1 MKNNS
6 NTLGLHNMNGL
17 SADDKRTCALN
28 DMNCRAGQP
37 EQTAS
42 LQDMNAANEQP
53 GHGLQHHEHELPQG
67 LTHHLPRLYAQ
78 ACRRGLYICPLFTE
92 NYAKKEVFP

>member
-28 DMNCRAGQP
+28 DITNMNCRK
-37 EQTAS
+37 
-42 LQDMNAANEQP
+42 D
-53 GHGLQHHEHELPQG
+53 
-67 LTHHLPRLYAQ
+67 
-78 ACRRGLYICPLFTE
+78 
-92 NYAKKEVFP
+92 

>member
-42 LQDMNAANEQP
+42 LPGYERGERAARTWP
-53 GHGLQHHEHELPQG
+53 AASR
-67 LTHHLPRLYAQ
+67 T
-78 ACRRGLYICPLFTE
+78 
-92 NYAKKEVFP
+92 

>member
-37 EQTAS
+37 EQM
-42 LQDMNAANEQP
+42 L
-53 GHGLQHHEHELPQG
+53 L
-67 LTHHLPRLYAQ
+67 
-78 ACRRGLYICPLFTE
+78 CRI
-92 NYAKKEVFP
+92 

>member
-37 EQTAS
+37 GADCVFAGDE
-42 LQDMNAANEQP
+42 
-53 GHGLQHHEHELPQG
+53 
-67 LTHHLPRLYAQ
+67 
-78 ACRRGLYICPLFTE
+78 RG
-92 NYAKKEVFP
+92 

>member
-28 DMNCRAGQP
+28 DMNCSAGQP
-37 EQTAS
+37 EQ
-42 LQDMNAANEQP
+42 L
-53 GHGLQHHEHELPQG
+53 
-67 LTHHLPRLYAQ
+67 RL
-78 ACRRGLYICPLFTE
+78 CRI
-92 NYAKKEVFP
+92 

>member
-37 EQTAS
+37 AET
-42 LQDMNAANEQP
+42 DQP
-53 GHGLQHHEHELPQG
+53 VLFQPEFHLDAEKDQHRKAMQ
-67 LTHHLPRLYAQ
+67 
-78 ACRRGLYICPLFTE
+78 
-92 NYAKKEVFP
+92 KEAFP

>member
-1 MKNNS
+1 MTQELFVLS
-6 NTLGLHNMNGL
+6 LIHIWL

-53 GHGLQHHEHELPQG
+53 DM
-67 LTHHLPRLYAQ
+67 
-78 ACRRGLYICPLFTE
+78 ACSITNMNCR
-92 NYAKKEVFP
+92 KD

>member
-53 GHGLQHHEHELPQG
+53 DMACSIIEPELPQG
-67 LTHHLPRLYAQ
+67 RHTTSPVCMRKRAGG
-78 ACRRGLYICPLFTE
+78 ALYICPLFTE

>member
-28 DMNCRAGQP
+28 DMNCRAGIRDCP
-37 EQTAS
+37 R
-42 LQDMNAANEQP
+42 D
-53 GHGLQHHEHELPQG
+53 GL
-67 LTHHLPRLYAQ
+67 
-78 ACRRGLYICPLFTE
+78 
-92 NYAKKEVFP
+92 

>member
-28 DMNCRAGQP
+28 ELPRRSAGADCVFAGYERGERA
-37 EQTAS
+37 AR
-42 LQDMNAANEQP
+42 
-53 GHGLQHHEHELPQG
+53 HGLQHHKHELPQG
-67 LTHHLPRLYAQ
+67 LTSRLP
-78 ACRRGLYICPLFTE
+78 ACMRKRAGGACISARCSRK
-92 NYAKKEVFP
+92 AMQKEAFP

>member
-42 LQDMNAANEQP
+42 LQDMNALAYLSP
-53 GHGLQHHEHELPQG
+53 VHGKL
-67 LTHHLPRLYAQ
+67 
-78 ACRRGLYICPLFTE
+78 C
-92 NYAKKEVFP
+92 KKEAFP